1 MIKLSMILI
10 ASSIILNANFDNKP
24 RTITKEDLQTMKQF
38 EKLAYN
44 MAENE
49 NASHVDISRV
59 YNFIWRNRVHAD
71 DYTRLKIDG
80 IGTLGY
86 RTPKGGDDN
95 TALISEE
102 NYNYYKV
109 GFALTYN
116 LYDGKTSKDIQNKKL
131 EYRTKLLTIVEKYA
145 TAKEVLHKL
154 KSELDFKRLEQ
165 IRSKV
170 LVKTAQKYLD
180 DRIKII
186 KEILDLNNK
195 IKEKKINLSSLH
207 LQLLNLVSAN
217 KINELKELL

>member
-1 MIKLSMILI
+1 MLKMIMILFV
-10 ASSIILNANFDNKP
+10 SNILFANYDNKP
-24 RTITKEDLQTMKQF
+24 KTITNEDLKTMQQF
-38 EKLAYN
+38 EKLAYD

-49 NASHVDISRV
+49 NTTDLNISRI
-59 YNFIWRNRVHAD
+59 YSFIWRNRVHAD

-102 NYNYYKV
+102 NYNYYKF

-116 LYDGKTSKDIQNKKL
+116 LYDGKTTKDIQNKKL
-131 EYRTKLLTIVEKYA
+131 EYKAKLLTIIEKYA
-145 TAKEVLHKL
+145 TTKEMYRKL
-154 KSELDFKRLEQ
+154 KTELNFKRLQQ

-180 DRIKII
+180 ERIKII
-186 KEILDLNNK
+186 KEILDINNK
-195 IKEKKINLSSLH
+195 LKNTKINLSAIY
-207 LQLLNLVSAN
+207 LQLLNLVPAT
-217 KINELKELL
+217 KRTLLKEIL